1 MIFISLCLIFLKHKD
16 FHTARRYES
25 MVCSDWPNSSSMW
38 RKNFTTLKKKKVSE
52 NADDQTDQ
60 LNKPAYQIYKVL
72 FYKQSSLTFKL
83 KHTVPSPHGGG
94 SNKSTS
100 YVFFLL
106 RKYLSADLTNF
117 SQIKI

>member
-1 MIFISLCLIFLKHKD
+1 MKAWCALIGR
-16 FHTARRYES
+16 TAQA
-25 MVCSDWPNSSSMW
+25 CDGKILQPW
-38 RKNFTTLKKKKVSE
+38 KNKKVPE